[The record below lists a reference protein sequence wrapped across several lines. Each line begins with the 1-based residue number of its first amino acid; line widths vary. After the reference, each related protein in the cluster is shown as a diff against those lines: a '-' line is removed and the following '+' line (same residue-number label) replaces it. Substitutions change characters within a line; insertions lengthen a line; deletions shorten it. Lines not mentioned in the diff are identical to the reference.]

1 MFVTDFMLAFL
12 ELLCL
17 TPSKNPLL
25 KPYDGTFGVFVTRF
39 GLVRVLEDGSVVSL
53 TFIGGKIVGMEDGK
67 LIYEDSMFSFCRKTR
82 LYVLNCVWKPYCPVF
97 DNTGNPELLPFFS
110 PEVEGNL
117 LLVKTKDSYIIVD
130 INKKEYAFCFKEGIA
145 LMKVGTKLVPL
156 FDGCKKSLAKQI
168 KLEEKAINLD
178 LKKELKALS
187 GEEKKIARE
196 KKAIDRQENREEK
209 KIAREEN
216 REEKKIARQE
226 ANKKALIKTLNSIKA
241 ISNSYKKL

>member
-12 ELLCL
+12 QLLCL

-82 LYVLNCVWKPYCPVF
+82 LYVLPCVWKPYCPVF
-97 DNTGNPELLPFFS
+97 DKSGNPKLLPFFS
-110 PEVEGNL
+110 PEVEGKL

-130 INKKEYAFCFKEGIA
+130 KNQKEYAFCFKEGIA

-156 FDGCKKSLAKQI
+156 FDGCKKSLAKQL
-168 KLEEKAINLD
+168 KFEEKAINLD
-178 LKKELKALS
+178 LKKELKDLS
-187 GEEKKIARE
+187 SKEKKIARE
-196 KKAIDRQENREEK
+196 ENSEEK

-216 REEKKIARQE
+216 SEKKAFDRQE
-226 ANKKALIKTLNSIKA
+226 ANSEALIKTLNSIKA

>member
-1 MFVTDFMLAFL
+1 MLAFL

-53 TFIGGKIVGMEDGK
+53 TFIAGKIVGMEEGK

-82 LYVLNCVWKPYCPVF
+82 LYVLPCVWKPYCPVF
-97 DNTGNPELLPFFS
+97 DKSGNPKLLPFFS
-110 PEVEGNL
+110 PEVEGKL

-130 INKKEYAFCFKEGIA
+130 KNQKEYAFCFKEGIA

-156 FDGCKKSLAKQI
+156 FDGCKKSLAKQL

-178 LKKELKALS
+178 LKKELKDLS
-187 GEEKKIARE
+187 SK
-196 KKAIDRQENREEK
+196 EK

-216 REEKKIARQE
+216 SEEKKIAREEKKIARQE
-226 ANKKALIKTLNSIKA
+226 ANKKALTKTLNSIKA
-241 ISNSYKKL
+241 ISNSYNKL